1 MRLIIRDSLL
11 CSCRAPTLNA
21 DGAEFSWAA
30 PIAQLEEGCGYLF
43 KKALHSQT
51 IRCRDLSLDMEV
63 LTEQCSWC
71 SMVWCLVPAAH
82 RSWWGS
88 GEEHRQA
95 GVWDENIPDKSFAGT
110 ERRGLRFSTL
120 EAFRLDAPECWLQ
133 LAMARW
139 ALCAQPNTER
149 EAEVVTHSRIS
160 VAPPYR
166 VLMRKNYLHL
176 PRNLGTAPL
185 WSKQL

>member
-1 MRLIIRDSLL
+1 MRLIIRDSSL

-88 GEEHRQA
+88 GEEHRQECEMKTFQTRA
-95 GVWDENIPDKSFAGT
+95 LQALNAEGFAFPPWKHLGLMLQSADCSWPWQGEHCVLSPT
-110 ERRGLRFSTL
+110 LSERLKWSHTVGL
-120 EAFRLDAPECWLQ
+120 Q
-133 LAMARW
+133 
-139 ALCAQPNTER
+139 
-149 EAEVVTHSRIS
+149 
-160 VAPPYR
+160 
-166 VLMRKNYLHL
+166 
-176 PRNLGTAPL
+176 
-185 WSKQL
+185 

>member
-51 IRCRDLSLDMEV
+51 ILLLCDLSLDMEV

-71 SMVWCLVPAAH
+71 SHGVVPGTRGTQVLV
-82 RSWWGS
+82 R
-88 GEEHRQA
+88 
-95 GVWDENIPDKSFAGT
+95 
-110 ERRGLRFSTL
+110 LR
-120 EAFRLDAPECWLQ
+120 
-133 LAMARW
+133 
-139 ALCAQPNTER
+139 
-149 EAEVVTHSRIS
+149 
-160 VAPPYR
+160 
-166 VLMRKNYLHL
+166 
-176 PRNLGTAPL
+176 
-185 WSKQL
+185 